1 MQMKRLLSMTLGLLM
16 SMTQVIAETKITV
29 LSDIHV
35 MAPELIVNNGSA
47 WQNYLAG
54 KRTMLDYSTQLFDEL
69 IPQLIADKPDLLLI
83 TGDLTKDGEQVS
95 HQLVVKQLDRL
106 RASGIRVLVIPGD
119 HDLGTETAYI
129 FDGDKTSLAKTVDS
143 NAFAEMYQQYGYGAS
158 SDRDT
163 ESLTYCC
170 EPVDGLVVI
179 GIACDRHGR
188 MSNSTL
194 SWVCNRAEK
203 ARSEGK
209 QVLAMMH
216 FLLFPHVSNIE
227 KTNEDYI
234 VKDYETVR
242 DRLIESGVRVVL
254 TGHFHVQEIARDLND
269 NLTCDIYEII
279 TSSTAAYPCGYR
291 QMTLSNDKTKLSV
304 KSKNITSLSGVPDF
318 QNVAKER
325 LKEGTT
331 NLFISEEVNSE
342 TAGDLV
348 AQGFVIHAA
357 GNEDK
362 SSESQTYLTFYEL
375 TQLVL
380 RLTGVMNSKF
390 DELGLTWDFVN
401 TTVRSMLT
409 DTSRYGIPGREDR
422 TDDLS
427 VTIDL
432 PKPTTGIHVVE
443 SNQTIGKC
451 YNLQGQQLITPP
463 KGLYIQEGKLKMRKN
478 PTE

>member
-1 MQMKRLLSMTLGLLM
+1 MKRLLSIVAVLLM
-16 SMTQVIAETKITV
+16 SMAQAMADTKITV

-35 MAPELIVNNGSA
+35 MAPELIVSDGSA
-47 WQNYLAG
+47 WQNYLEG
-54 KRTMLDYSTQLFDEL
+54 KRAMIDYSTQLFDEL

-106 RASGIRVLVIPGD
+106 RVVGIKVLVIPGD

-129 FDGDKTSLAKTVDS
+129 FDGDKTSPAKTVDS
-143 NAFAEMYQQYGYGAS
+143 NEFAELYQQYGYGAS
-158 SDRDT
+158 SERDT
-163 ESLTYCC
+163 ESLTYSC

-179 GIACDRHGR
+179 GIACDRQGR
-188 MSNSTL
+188 LSSSTL
-194 SWVCNRAEK
+194 SWICKRAEK

-216 FLLFPHVSNIE
+216 FLLFPHISNIE
-227 KTNEDYI
+227 KTNGDYI

-242 DRLIESGVRVVL
+242 DRLIESGVKVVL
-254 TGHFHVQEIARDLND
+254 TGHFHVQEIARDLNAD
-269 NLTCDIYEII
+269 MTGSIYEMI

-291 QMTLSNDKTKLSV
+291 QMTLNNDKTKLSV
-304 KSKNITSLSGVPDF
+304 KSKNITSLTGVPDF

-325 LKEGTT
+325 LKKGTT
-331 NLFISEEVNSE
+331 NLFMSEEVGNE
-342 TAGDLV
+342 TAGDLA

-357 GNEDK
+357 GDEDK
-362 SSESQTYLTFYEL
+362 SSESQSYLAFYEL

-380 RLTGVMNSKF
+380 RLTGVMDSKF
-390 DELGLTWDFVN
+390 NELGITWDFVN

-409 DTSRYGIPGREDR
+409 DTSRYGIAGREDK

-432 PKPTTGIHVVE
+432 PKPTTGMKAVE
-443 SNQTIGKC
+443 SSPAPGKF
-451 YNLQGQQLITPP
+451 YNLQGQRLSKPP
-463 KGLYIQEGKLKMRKN
+463 KGLYIHEGKLKMKSVF
-478 PTE
+478 